1 MGFAVSGDER
11 EPHLMPRKSPSRPDA
26 VLDLYD
32 YENNFK
38 PRLPT
43 GPRPRV
49 SLEVKDNWPRDV
61 PIGWREIQ
69 VTETY
74 LEKVLAELLGPLP

>member
-1 MGFAVSGDER
+1 
-11 EPHLMPRKSPSRPDA
+11 MPRKPPPRSEPD
-26 VLDLYD
+26 LDLYD
-32 YENNFK
+32 YENKFK

-49 SLEVKDNWPRDV
+49 SLEVEDDWPRNV

-69 VTETY
+69 VTETH

>member
-1 MGFAVSGDER
+1 
-11 EPHLMPRKSPSRPDA
+11 MPRKPPPRRDA
-26 VLDLYD
+26 VLHLYD
-32 YENNFK
+32 YENIFK

-43 GPRPRV
+43 RPRPRV
-49 SLEVKDNWPRDV
+49 FLEVEDDWPRDV
-61 PIGWREIQ
+61 PIGVREIE

>member
-1 MGFAVSGDER
+1 
-11 EPHLMPRKSPSRPDA
+11 MPRKPPPRTEPP
-26 VLDLYD
+26 LDLYD
-32 YENNFK
+32 YENKFK

-43 GPRPRV
+43 GPRRRV
-49 SLEVKDNWPRDV
+49 YLEVKDNWPRNV

-69 VTETY
+69 VTETH

>member
-1 MGFAVSGDER
+1 
-11 EPHLMPRKSPSRPDA
+11 MPSKPPPRRDA
-26 VLDLYD
+26 ILDLHD
-32 YENNFK
+32 YENIFK

-43 GPRPRV
+43 GPGPRV
-49 SLEVKDNWPRDV
+49 FLEVKDDWPRDV
-61 PIGWREIQ
+61 PIGVREIE